1 MDVRAEIA
9 TRDQRE
15 VVGRLLEFNAY
26 EFSGID
32 DRSIGDDARYGYV
45 YLDAYWT
52 EPGRFPYLIW
62 ADAEL
67 AGLALLRRLE
77 EEMTVA
83 EFLVLPK
90 FRRRSVGTRAARALF
105 EQRPGRWRVTE
116 VPGNS
121 AATAFWRR
129 AIPTR
134 FEERELRD
142 GTVIQ
147 TFATG

>member
-1 MDVRAEIA
+1 MDIDVVLAEA
-9 TRDQRE
+9 SQRE

-32 DRSIGDDARYGYV
+32 ERPIGDDARYGYV
-45 YLDAYWT
+45 YLDAYWS
-52 EPGRFPYLIW
+52 EPDRFPYLIW
-62 ADAEL
+62 ADGEL
-67 AGLALLRRLE
+67 AGLALVRGLQE
-77 EEMTVA
+77 ELTVA

-90 FRRRSVGTRAARALF
+90 FRRRAVGTRAARALF
-105 EQRPGRWRVTE
+105 AQRPGRWRITE

-134 FEERELRD
+134 FEERELGD

-147 TFATG
+147 TFTLP

>member
-1 MDVRAEIA
+1 MDVRTALA
-9 TRDQRE
+9 TKDQRE

-32 DRSIGDDARYGYV
+32 DRSIGEDARYGYL

-52 EPGRFPYLIW
+52 EPDRFPYLIW
-62 ADAEL
+62 ADDEL
-67 AGLALLRRLE
+67 AGLALLRTLQE
-77 EEMTVA
+77 ELTVA

-105 EQRPGRWRVTE
+105 ELRPGRWRITE

-129 AIPTR
+129 AIPVR
-134 FEERELRD
+134 FEERELGD

-147 TFATG
+147 TFTMT